1 MLKSKRIKAVIDT
14 NLFVSFL
21 IGKKLQGLKGMLID
35 FRIELIFAEQN
46 IDELKIVAQRPKFKK
61 YFKAEDLKDLIDLIK
76 TIGKV
81 LIIRN
86 TPDICRDPKDNYL
99 LELSRKGKADY
110 LVTGD
115 SDLYEIG
122 IYKGT
127 KIVTVKEFEQ
137 ILSTGT
143 KA

>member
-1 MLKSKRIKAVIDT
+1 MPKSKRIKAVIDT

-21 IGKKLQGLKGMLID
+21 IGKKLQGLKGLLID

-81 LIIRN
+81 LIIKN

-115 SDLYEIG
+115 SDLLEIG

-127 KIVTVKEFEQ
+127 KIITVKEFEQ